1 MYVWVFFTIK
11 HQLNVC
17 NINDPSRNEE
27 EPFFSK
33 FLNPSPEAGD
43 FQNLTTYHLSTDTS
57 VEKILMKI
65 WSAIFT

>member
-1 MYVWVFFTIK
+1 MTKITGFELCTCEFFFTIK

-57 VEKILMKI
+57 VEKY
-65 WSAIFT
+65 